1 MSRLFLNLLRLN
13 MAGGRQL
20 QFDKEKALEEA
31 MFVFWKKGFLGAS
44 LSELTKA
51 MSINKPSLY
60 SAFGN
65 KEDLFVSAS
74 EHYLAKH
81 ASPHVD
87 YLNEDGLPLN
97 ERIKNYLLSVVTMLC
112 SSSTPNGC
120 FIAVAANELVGE
132 SLPEKATQIIVY
144 AGNYAET
151 YLAEFFT
158 AEKAKGNLTADIEI
172 SQLTLLIITFMH
184 GLSSV
189 ARSGKSQQQLQSVI
203 NIFVTRLCF

>member
-1 MSRLFLNLLRLN
+1 

-65 KEDLFVSAS
+65 KEDLFVSAT
-74 EHYLAKH
+74 EHYLTKH
-81 ASPHVD
+81 ASPHAV
-87 YLNEDGLPLN
+87 YLNEDGQPLN

-158 AEKAKGNLTADIEI
+158 AEKAKGNLTTDIDVNE
-172 SQLTLLIITFMH
+172 LTLMVITLMH

-189 ARSGKSQQQLQSVI
+189 SRTGKSQQQLQSI
-203 NIFVTRLCF
+203 IDFFVSKLGI

>member
-1 MSRLFLNLLRLN
+1 

-20 QFDKEKALEEA
+20 QFDKEKALEQA

-44 LSELTKA
+44 LSGLTTA
-51 MSINKPSLY
+51 MGINKPSLY

-65 KEDLFVSAS
+65 KEDLFVSAT

-87 YLNEDGLPLN
+87 CLNEDGQPLN
-97 ERIKNYLLSVVTMLC
+97 ERIKSYLLSVATMLC

-120 FIAVAANELVGE
+120 FIAVAANELAGE

-158 AEKAKGNLTADIEI
+158 AEKAKGNLTTDIDVNE
-172 SQLTLLIITFMH
+172 LTLMVITLMH

-189 ARSGKSQQQLQSVI
+189 SRTGKSQQQLKSI
-203 NIFVTRLCF
+203 IDFFVSKLGI